1 MRTPTMLVGAALLFW
16 GWQTDLV
23 LIGAL
28 LAVVLESAPWVQAR
42 WEFSDRDFRRIWTF
56 CTLLLLAAAIY
67 AFTANEG
74 PEQFLLVFRNPHVFT
89 QPNAGTASAKTAA
102 ALIGWLPSVF
112 FPFVAAQHFSARGT
126 VPLEAISLIL
136 RRRRKRARKL
146 APPLRRRGGAAG
158 KNVDVSFPYFI
169 LCLFAASAHGSETT
183 T

>member
-1 MRTPTMLVGAALLFW
+1 MLLGAALLFW
-16 GWQTDLV
+16 SWQTDLV

-74 PEQFLLVFRNPHVFT
+74 PEQFLLVFRNPRVFT

-102 ALIGWLPSVF
+102 ALIGCSAIVCLPGRTWTCLFRTSSCVC
-112 FPFVAAQHFSARGT
+112 
-126 VPLEAISLIL
+126 SLP
-136 RRRRKRARKL
+136 
-146 APPLRRRGGAAG
+146 APTAVRPLRSSGAW
-158 KNVDVSFPYFI
+158 
-169 LCLFAASAHGSETT
+169 AHC
-183 T
+183 